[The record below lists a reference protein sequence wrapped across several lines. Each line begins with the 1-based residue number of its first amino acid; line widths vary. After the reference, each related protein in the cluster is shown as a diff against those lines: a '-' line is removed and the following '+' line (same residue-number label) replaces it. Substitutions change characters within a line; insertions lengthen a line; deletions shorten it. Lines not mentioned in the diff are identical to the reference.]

1 MSSKKESEGATEIE
15 VKVGNVGASVAES
28 ARDLRSEGEELIRDV
43 SSKAQAKFEEIRAE
57 AGEFAGKAGE
67 TIREAA
73 GTGKARAADALHGI
87 ADAVRTL
94 AGKAEEAGA
103 GAQTGDF
110 ARKAA
115 DSMDKLSDVLKDKSF
130 EDLGEDMRQFVRER
144 PAVAIGAAAV
154 LGFALARMLKS
165 SGDDGREA

>member
-1 MSSKKESEGATEIE
+1 MTGKTSETVQDIE
-15 VKVGNVGASVAES
+15 VKAEAAAEAASEAAS
-28 ARDLRSEGEELIRDV
+28 GLARDGEDLIREV
-43 SSKAQAKFEEIRAE
+43 KSKAQARFEDIRAE
-57 AGEFAGKAGE
+57 AGEFADRAGE

-73 GTGKARAADALHGI
+73 GTGKAKAADALHGI

-94 AGKAEEAGA
+94 AGKAGESGA
-103 GAQTGDF
+103 GAQASDF

-115 DSMDKLSDVLKDKSF
+115 DSMDRLSEVLKDKSLD
-130 EDLGEDMRQFVRER
+130 ELGNDVRAFVREK

-165 SGDDGREA
+165 GGDDGREA

>member
-1 MSSKKESEGATEIE
+1 MTRKASDTAADIE
-15 VKVGNVGASVAES
+15 VKVEAVAEGVGK
-28 ARDLRSEGEELIRDV
+28 AAHDLRQGSDELIRDV
-43 SSKAQAKFEEIRAE
+43 TAKAQARFEDIRAE

-73 GTGKARAADALHGI
+73 GTGKTKAADALHGI

-94 AGKAEEAGA
+94 AGKAEDAGA
-103 GAQTGDF
+103 GAQAGDF

-115 DSMDKLSDVLKDKSF
+115 ESMDKLSDVLKDKSF
-130 EDLGEDMRQFVRER
+130 DDLGQDMRQFVREK